1 MLLDAVL
8 AMDQDV
14 GGSMQSHEA
23 SAPLSPL
30 SPLIER
36 RAQHTTDLK
45 NSPKKDGD
53 VVMEP
58 RVTELETHLKY
69 IRRDMDEVRGDVRT
83 IKHRLAY
90 AAGATAVAKGL
101 LGWVAN
107 SRFDQLVTLLAN

>member
-8 AMDQDV
+8 AMDQEV
-14 GGSMQSHEA
+14 GGPMQSHEA
-23 SAPLSPL
+23 SAPLPPL
-30 SPLIER
+30 SPLAER
-36 RAQHTTDLK
+36 RAQHKTDLK
-45 NSPKKDGD
+45 NSTKKDGD

-69 IRRDMDEVRGDVRT
+69 IRRDIDEVRGDVRA

-90 AAGATAVAKGL
+90 AAGATAVAMGL